1 MDAAARAGQAG
12 QKPDCADPDP
22 QLRFVMP
29 RTVHVIG
36 AGLAGLSAA
45 VRLSQG
51 SEHIVLHE
59 AGAQAGGR
67 CRSYHD
73 SALGMTIDNGNHV
86 ILSGNRSALSFLD
99 TISSTDRMRGPEE
112 ADFNFVDLA
121 TGECWQLHLG
131 DGVLPWW
138 IFSDARRVPNTRA
151 RDYLVLARLM
161 WRPGTGTVGEAIDCS
176 GALYERLI
184 EPILLATLNN
194 EPQEASARLAATLIR
209 ETLAAGGRTCR
220 PLIAQE
226 GLSSAFVDPALAYLK
241 VHGVTVRFEHE
252 LHNIAFEN
260 SHVVRLDFGNET
272 IPLAPADA
280 LVLAVP
286 PNFAARLLPGLQTPD
301 EFRAIVNV
309 HFRVEQ
315 KVTLPAMTGVVH
327 GLTQWIFT
335 YPGRL
340 SVTIS
345 AADALMQQPR
355 EELAR
360 TVWGEVA
367 KIAGLPDALPAWQV
381 VRERRATIATNPHQE
396 SLRPAAQ
403 TAWNNVFL
411 AGDWTATGLP
421 PTIESAI
428 RSGERAAKL
437 AAA

>member
-1 MDAAARAGQAG
+1 
-12 QKPDCADPDP
+12 
-22 QLRFVMP
+22 MP

-36 AGLAGLSAA
+36 AGVAGLSAA
-45 VRLSQG
+45 IRLSQAG
-51 SEHIVLHE
+51 ETVVLHE

-73 SALGMTIDNGNHV
+73 AGLGMTIDNGNHV
-86 ILSGNRSALSFLD
+86 ILSGNRSALAYLD
-99 TISSTDRMRGPEE
+99 TVSATERMRGPDE
-112 ADFNFVDLA
+112 ADFNFIDLA
-121 TGECWQLHLG
+121 TGERWQLRLG
-131 DGVLPWW
+131 DGLLPWW

-161 WRPGTGTVGEAIDCS
+161 WRPGNGTVGEAIDCS

-194 EPQEASARLAATLIR
+194 EPPEASARLAATLMR

-220 PLIAQE
+220 PLIAQD
-226 GLSSAFVDPALAYLK
+226 GLSSAFVDPALAYLAA
-241 VHGVTVRFEHE
+241 HGVTVQFGHE
-252 LHNIAFEN
+252 LHGIALRDGRAD
-260 SHVVRLDFGNET
+260 SLDFGGET
-272 IPLAPADA
+272 VQLAPKDTV
-280 LVLAVP
+280 VLAVP
-286 PNFAARLLPGLQTPD
+286 PNVAARLLPGLRTPNV
-301 EFRAIVNV
+301 FRAIANV
-309 HFRVEQ
+309 HFRVDED
-315 KVTLPAMTGVVH
+315 VSLPAMTGVVH
-327 GLTQWIFT
+327 GLTQWLFT

-360 TVWGEVA
+360 KVWSEVA
-367 KIAGLPDALPAWQV
+367 KVARLPDALPPWQV
-381 VRERRATIATNPHQE
+381 VRERRATIATDPQQE

-403 TAWNNVFL
+403 TAWDNLFL
-411 AGDWTATGLP
+411 AGDWTGTGLP

>member
-1 MDAAARAGQAG
+1 
-12 QKPDCADPDP
+12 
-22 QLRFVMP
+22 MP

-36 AGLAGLSAA
+36 AGVAGLSAA
-45 VRLSQG
+45 IRLSQAG
-51 SEHIVLHE
+51 EHVALHE

-86 ILSGNRSALSFLD
+86 ILSGNRSALAYLD
-99 TISSTDRMRGPEE
+99 IIGATKRMRGPDE

-121 TGECWQLHLG
+121 TNERWQLRLG
-131 DGVLPWW
+131 DGLLPWW

-151 RDYLVLARLM
+151 SDYLVLARLM
-161 WRPGTGTVGEAIDCS
+161 WWPGNGTVGEAIDCS

-194 EPQEASARLAATLIR
+194 DPPEASARLAATLMR

-226 GLSSAFVDPALAYLK
+226 GLSSAFVDPALAYLTA
-241 VHGVTVRFEHE
+241 HGASVQFGHE
-252 LHNIAFEN
+252 LHNMGFAD
-260 SHVVRLDFGNET
+260 SRATSLDFGGET
-272 IPLAPADA
+272 IQLASADTII
-280 LVLAVP
+280 LAVP
-286 PNFAARLLPGLQTPD
+286 PNVAARLLPGLQTPN
-301 EFRAIVNV
+301 EFRAIANV
-309 HFRVEQ
+309 HYRVDED
-315 KVTLPAMTGVVH
+315 VTLPAMTGVVH
-327 GLTQWIFT
+327 ATTQWIFT

-345 AADALMQQPR
+345 AADALMQLPR

-367 KIAGLPDALPAWQV
+367 KVAGLPDALPPWQV
-381 VRERRATIATNPHQE
+381 VRERRATIATDPHQE
-396 SLRPAAQ
+396 SLRPPAP
-403 TAWNNVFL
+403 TAWDNIVL

-428 RSGERAAKL
+428 RSGEHAAKL